1 MRYAIITLKQAK
13 ELGLNEQYYTL
24 NKSGKDIIVN
34 ENDIANSN
42 LYGADWEKEAQD
54 MGIELI
60 SLSELKNIKNKGG
73 WQ

>member
-24 NKSGKDIIVN
+24 DKSGKDIIVN

-42 LYGADWEKEAQD
+42 LYGADWEKGAHD

>member
-24 NKSGKDIIVN
+24 DKSGKDIIVN

-42 LYGADWEKEAQD
+42 LYGTDWEKEAQD